1 MPERL
6 TMKHSLVSV
15 STTGQTPF
23 FSTMMQHW
31 AEQTCF
37 ERDIES
43 YCLDAPD
50 YIPTG
55 VTRCVGRGT
64 HRMGQALSNI
74 RPGTW
79 E

>member
-1 MPERL
+1 MRP
-6 TMKHSLVSV
+6 HILVSV

-23 FSTMMQHW
+23 FSTMVQQW
-31 AEQTCF
+31 AAQNCF
-37 ERDIES
+37 DRDIES
-43 YCLDAPD
+43 YCIDAPD

-64 HRMGQALSNI
+64 VVLAQALSNT